1 MIAHPILSLSD
12 SLFLQLAQSDGLQEF
27 TGTRWGGWIVGGLGL
42 LATWLSW
49 HLARWI
55 LDAVLH
61 QWAKK
66 TTSRW
71 DDELLNKPFL
81 NRLALFAPWLV
92 LDAIGFILIPLN
104 HWLYDVF
111 STSMDVLLWLNLLW
125 VTFALVQGV
134 EGVLLQ
140 SASLRDKPIKSY
152 IQLVRFLIA
161 VTVVLIIVAT
171 LSGKPIGVVLGGLG
185 AVTALLVLVF
195 RDALLGLTASIQLSS
210 ADLARIGD
218 WVEIQKYG
226 ADGTV
231 VEINLT
237 TVKVQNWDMTFTVV
251 PTYALISDSFKNWR
265 GMMESPGRRIKRS
278 IPLRLSSVRFADA
291 RLLGALDQVQLLAPW
306 LADRKA
312 AIALHNETLGVD
324 ASIEING
331 RRLTNLGL
339 FRNYLEQY
347 LRNHPGVNQDMPLI
361 VRHLQPTSEG
371 IPLEFYCFAKEKQW
385 YEFEVLMADLM
396 DHALAALP
404 HFDLEAHEW
413 KGPLV
418 S

>member
-1 MIAHPILSLSD
+1 M
-12 SLFLQLAQSDGLQEF
+12 
-27 TGTRWGGWIVGGLGL
+27 WCW
-42 LATWLSW
+42 
-49 HLARWI
+49 
-55 LDAVLH
+55 
-61 QWAKK
+61 
-66 TTSRW
+66 
-71 DDELLNKPFL
+71 
-81 NRLALFAPWLV
+81 
-92 LDAIGFILIPLN
+92 
-104 HWLYDVF
+104 
-111 STSMDVLLWLNLLW
+111 
-125 VTFALVQGV
+125 
-134 EGVLLQ
+134 
-140 SASLRDKPIKSY
+140 
-152 IQLVRFLIA
+152 
-161 VTVVLIIVAT
+161 
-171 LSGKPIGVVLGGLG
+171 GLG

-371 IPLEFYCFAKEKQW
+371 IPLEFYCFANEKQW
-385 YEFEVLMADLM
+385 YGFEVLMADLM

-404 HFDLEAHEW
+404 ISTWRHMSGKDHWFRRLCFGGGGHRVVHVLNVIVFLNPLEKLLDFRGSDWVQILGHI
-413 KGPLV
+413 GNPV
-418 S
+418 QPRF

>member
-1 MIAHPILSLSD
+1 MMGHNELSLSG
-12 SLFLQLAQSDGLQEF
+12 SLFLQLAQSDGMREF
-27 TGTRWGGWIVGGLGL
+27 MSTRWGGWIVGGLGL
-42 LATWLSW
+42 ICTWLSW

-55 LDAVLH
+55 LDKVLH
-61 QWAKK
+61 QWAKQ
-66 TTSRW
+66 TSSRW
-71 DDELLNKPFL
+71 DDELLNRPFL
-81 NRLALFAPWLV
+81 NRLALFAPWVILDV
-92 LDAIGFILIPLN
+92 LGFMLLPPN
-104 HWLYDVF
+104 HWSYDVF

-134 EGVLLQ
+134 EGILLQ
-140 SASLRDKPIKSY
+140 TPSLRDKPIKSY
-152 IQLVRFLIA
+152 IQLIKILIGI
-161 VTVVLIIVAT
+161 TVALIIAAT

-265 GMMESPGRRIKRS
+265 GMLESPGRRIKRS

-291 RLLGALDQVQLLAPW
+291 ALLGALDKVQLLAPW
-306 LADRKA
+306 LAERKA
-312 AIALHNETLGVD
+312 AIALHNEHLGVD

-347 LRNHPGVNQDMPLI
+347 LRSHPGVHQDMPLI

-371 IPLEFYCFAKEKQW
+371 IPLEFYCFARDKQW
-385 YEFEVLMADLM
+385 YGYEVLMADLM

-413 KGPLV
+413 KAPMV